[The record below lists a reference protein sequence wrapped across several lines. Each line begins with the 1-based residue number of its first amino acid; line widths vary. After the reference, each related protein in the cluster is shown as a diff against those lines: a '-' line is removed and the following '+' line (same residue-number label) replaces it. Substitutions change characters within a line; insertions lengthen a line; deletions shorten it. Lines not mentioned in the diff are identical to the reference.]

1 MKRLKA
7 GPELKMPDFKNMKV
21 PQPLVD
27 LYWDL
32 RDRHLLP
39 VLGLVLVGIVAVPF
53 LLSGSKE
60 EAPPS
65 SVPLGAPSPEPIA
78 GVSKSRLTVVQAE
91 PGLRAYKK
99 RLTHD
104 SPTNPFKQRY
114 TGPMLAGTKLGN
126 GEGGGGGSTT
136 STSTVTTT
144 TGGGEGSSGGEAG
157 SGGGGGG
164 GEGGSGGGE
173 GGTTPTAPGGTTPT
187 LPGGGQAPNPGE
199 LVGYAWAI
207 DVQVTHVSTKKNGG
221 KESSGPT
228 MRKRVLPYS
237 GLPSD
242 KVPVV
247 VYMGPNPSTHLP
259 MLLVSDGVDAIFGE
273 AKCLSG
279 DETCQLLEPELGMP
293 TTFSYG
299 PDHDR
304 YKLNVTK
311 IYRTVISRQH
321 INREM
326 RQSFS
331 K

>member
-7 GPELKMPDFKNMKV
+7 GPELKMPDFKNMNV
-21 PQPLVD
+21 PQPLAD

-39 VLGLVLVGIVAVPF
+39 VVGLVLVGIVAVPF
-53 LLSGSKE
+53 LIGGSKE
-60 EAPPS
+60 ESPPPVLPS
-65 SVPLGAPSPEPIA
+65 SGAPSPEPIA
-78 GVSKSRLTVVQAE
+78 GASGARLTVVQSE
-91 PGLRAYKK
+91 PGLRDYKK
-99 RLTHD
+99 RLKDD
-104 SPTNPFKQRY
+104 SPTDPFKQRY
-114 TGPMLAGTKLGN
+114 TGPVLAGTKLGN
-126 GEGGGGGSTT
+126 GEGGGGGSGSTT
-136 STSTVTTT
+136 STATVTTT
-144 TGGGEGSSGGEAG
+144 TGGGEGGSSGGG
-157 SGGGGGG
+157 SG
-164 GEGGSGGGE
+164 SSGGE
-173 GGTTPTAPGGTTPT
+173 GGTPSSPATPPT

-199 LVGYAWAI
+199 LVGYSWAI
-207 DVQVTHVSTKKNGG
+207 DVQVTHISTKKDGS
-221 KESSGPT
+221 KETSGPT
-228 MRKRVLPYS
+228 TRKRVLPYA

-247 VYMGPNPSTHLP
+247 VYMGPNPRTHLP

-279 DETCQLLEPELGMP
+279 EETCQLLEVEPGMP
-293 TTFSYG
+293 ETFSYG

-311 IYRTVISRQH
+311 IYRTVVSRAKTD
-321 INREM
+321 RAM

>member
-1 MKRLKA
+1 VKRLKA

-39 VLGLVLVGIVAVPF
+39 VVGLVLVGIVAVPF
-53 LLSGSKE
+53 LLGGSKE
-60 EAPPS
+60 EPAAPL
-65 SVPLGAPSPEPIA
+65 VPGAGAPSPEPIA
-78 GVSKSRLTVVQAE
+78 GASGSRLTVVQAE
-91 PGLRAYKK
+91 PGLRDYKK
-99 RLTHD
+99 RLKD
-104 SPTNPFKQRY
+104 DRPTNPFKQRY
-114 TGPMLAGTKLGN
+114 TGPVLAGTKLGN
-126 GEGGGGGSTT
+126 GEGGGGGSGT

-144 TGGGEGSSGGEAG
+144 TGGGEGSSGG
-157 SGGGGGG
+157 SGG

-173 GGTTPTAPGGTTPT
+173 GGSTPTAPGGTTPT

-207 DVQVTHVSTKKNGG
+207 DVQVTHISTKKNGG

-247 VYMGPNPSTHLP
+247 VYMGPNPETHLP

-279 DETCQLLEPELGMP
+279 DETCQLLEPELGIP

-311 IYRTVISRQH
+311 IYRTVISREH

>member
-1 MKRLKA
+1 VKRLKA

-32 RDRHLLP
+32 RERHLLP
-39 VLGLVLVGIVAVPF
+39 VVGLVLVGIVAVPF
-53 LLSGSKE
+53 LLGGSGE
-60 EAPPS
+60 GPTAPVVPS
-65 SVPLGAPSPEPIA
+65 GGAPSPEPIA
-78 GVSKSRLTVVQAE
+78 GASGSRLTVVQAE
-91 PGLRAYKK
+91 PGLRDYKK
-99 RLTHD
+99 RLKDD

-144 TGGGEGSSGGEAG
+144 TGGSGG
-157 SGGGGGG
+157 SGG

-173 GGTTPTAPGGTTPT
+173 GGTPTSPTAPIPTTPPT

-207 DVQVTHVSTKKNGG
+207 DAQVTHISTKKNGE

-228 MRKRVLPYS
+228 MRKRVLPYA

-247 VYMGPNPSTHLP
+247 VYMGPNPRTHLP

-273 AKCLSG
+273 ASCLSG

-293 TTFSYG
+293 VTFSYG

-304 YKLNVTK
+304 YKINVTK
-311 IYRTVISRQH
+311 IYRAVISRSH
-321 INREM
+321 INRDM